1 MLHLCDVMREVIL
14 FKTIQSQDEEYK
26 YETHPCSRIRE
37 DKMQFDIKQ
46 FIERNFIIK
55 NKKHR
60 KYLKILNISRV

>member
-26 YETHPCSRIRE
+26 YKTHPCSRVRE

-46 FIERNFIIK
+46 FVERNFIIK
-55 NKKHR
+55 NK
-60 KYLKILNISRV
+60 